1 MVERWRPKSHCFH
14 LLFGEAT
21 ITLQDVHVLF
31 GLRVDGHP
39 IYLAGVFGRGRSW
52 HDILEALRGYVGPI
66 NGKSFVSLTNLTDF
80 IKDELEIEPIGYDI
94 PVARVEKIARL
105 YMLVWCW
112 ERMLPLQ
119 PGLYQSEDNDA
130 ALPYATRW
138 TRGVERNTESH
149 HTLIAIRDLIDH
161 MTEAHVHG
169 AVLRDYT
176 LCYSSHGRL
185 LMGNSAIKE
194 YYRAGF
200 VPSAGSLAALSRGL
214 RKIFKILKEVQK
226 DPAHALWGHEIKSVV
241 KQTFEEA
248 RDAIPSYGPFC
259 DAESSYY
266 NVNARGRGEGRD
278 MSGPYSMR
286 PMELPSR
293 PADGRPM
300 RDVEAV
306 RLSYGSAIG
315 DGYIPDM
322 PSDGWI
328 AFVTTAS
335 AHSQLADVLIT
346 YKKLLLRMLF
356 ASICHGQQI
365 LSAAGVLKV
374 IKCDHETHGVDTP
387 GDVDVELS
395 GNHFQSDSVHY
406 WCR

>member
-1 MVERWRPKSHCFH
+1 MCLIGRQFGFPQHIPQGPEWKPKHF
-14 LLFGEAT
+14 
-21 ITLQDVHVLF
+21 DVDLRT
-31 GLRVDGHP
+31 RVDQSLVDLLGRYFNDWRDRK
-39 IYLAGVFGRGRSW
+39 IGCAGSW
-52 HDILEALRGYVGPI
+52 CCTE
-66 NGKSFVSLTNLTDF
+66 
-80 IKDELEIEPIGYDI
+80 
-94 PVARVEKIARL
+94 RL
-105 YMLVWCW
+105 YTVL
-112 ERMLPLQ
+112 L
-119 PGLYQSEDNDA
+119 
-130 ALPYATRW
+130 
-138 TRGVERNTESH
+138 ESR
-149 HTLIAIRDLIDH
+149 TVVD
-161 MTEAHVHG
+161 G
-169 AVLRDYT
+169 Q
-176 LCYSSHGRL
+176 LCYKGHQGPTHE
-185 LMGNSAIKE
+185 KE

-266 NVNARGRGEGRD
+266 NVNAQGRGEGRGRGRGHGRPRGRSYNEPSPFTPVVPSEAIPD

-335 AHSQLADVLIT
+335 AQYLADVLIT